1 MKQHLNFLSLF
12 ALAVALSSFFISA
25 CASSNT
31 AQTDGKM
38 NPDSSADVVFAPI
51 QVGGGARAPL
61 YNESPFR
68 RLDWT
73 LSPYRTGSGAP
84 SHRYWQ
90 NRADYMISAA
100 LDTALHSLKGS
111 ETITY
116 ANNSPDTLFYVW
128 IQLDQNELNPKMRSR
143 LAKQADDPTEPS
155 LFRAPEFDG
164 GNDITRVELVS
175 TSIEKSPVKK
185 GKRSSSPIVKK
196 SKTKPKFKI
205 NDTVMRIDLDEPLA
219 PNSSVQIEIDWSYI
233 VPFTGRT
240 GRENCKQGWVYQIAQ
255 WYPRMCVYDDIS
267 GWNTDQYL
275 GAGEFYT
282 EYGNYDIKLTVPANH
297 ICLATGILQNP
308 NDVLTQTLK
317 ERLAKAAKSDS
328 TVMIIA
334 EEEIGMS
341 FTRPKKQG
349 DLTWHYKS
357 ENVRDVAFAS
367 SAAFIWDAAQWNGIL
382 AQSLYPIEGRLMWK
396 ESTQYVRFSL
406 KEFSEKW
413 FPYPYNTMINVNG
426 SVPGGMEYPM
436 MIFCRERYN
445 DFRLFAV
452 TLHEVGH
459 TWFPMIVQ
467 NNERRYAWLD
477 EGLNSF
483 ICYYGEKEKYPERK
497 ARRGEARDI
506 VPYMRSETHQPLMTH
521 PHAILNLGQNA
532 YAKTAAALVALREV
546 VLGEERFDAA
556 FKEYIKRWKYK
567 HPSPEDFFRT
577 MDDATGEDLA
587 WFWRGWFYTTAQLDQ
602 SVDSVSI
609 IDSLDQHYNRI
620 FLVNRKEMV
629 MPVEMEI
636 TYDDGWTERRKLPVE
651 IWLQDNV
658 FVSGFWS
665 VRRIVGVELD
675 PDKKL
680 PDLNLSN
687 NKLFDPKYN
696 QSDKSAPAENDD
708 INP

>member
-1 MKQHLNFLSLF
+1 MKTASQSLSKACIALLFLM
-12 ALAVALSSFFISA
+12 ISA

-31 AQTDGKM
+31 ATEDDKM
-38 NPDSSADVVFAPI
+38 NLDTTADTVFEPI
-51 QVGGGARAPL
+51 QIGGKRVPFE
-61 YNESPFR
+61 NQSMFR
-68 RLDWT
+68 RFDWT

-84 SHRYWQ
+84 SHLYWQ
-90 NRADYMISAA
+90 NRADYVISAKI
-100 LDTALHSLKGS
+100 DTLEHVLSGR

-116 ANNSPDTLFYVW
+116 TNNSPDTLRYVW
-128 IQLDQNELNPKMRSR
+128 VQLDQNLSNPKMRPR
-143 LAKQADDPTEPS
+143 LIKQADDPTQPS
-155 LFRAPEFDG
+155 LFRTSEFDG
-164 GNDITRVELVS
+164 GIEITDVEVI
-175 TSIEKSPVKK
+175 TVQTVKK
-185 GKRSSSPIVKK
+185 GKRVVSSKKTK
-196 SKTKPKFKI
+196 SKAKFKI
-205 NDTVMRIDLDEPLA
+205 NDTMMRIDLPEPLA
-219 PNSSVQIEIDWSYI
+219 PNGGMVQLEMAWSFPI
-233 VPFTGRT
+233 PFTGRM
-240 GRENCKQGWVYQIAQ
+240 GREECKQGWVYQIAQ

-282 EYGNYDIKLTVPANH
+282 EYGSFDVKLTVPANH
-297 ICLATGILQNP
+297 ICLATGTLQNP
-308 NDVLTQTLK
+308 TEVLTPTLR
-317 ERLAKAAKSDS
+317 ERLAKAAKSDE

-334 EEEIGMS
+334 RDEVGAS
-341 FTRPKKQG
+341 FTRPKRTG
-349 DLTWHYKS
+349 ELTWHYKAD
-357 ENVRDVAFAS
+357 NVRDFAFAS

-382 AQSLYPIEGRLMWK
+382 AQSLYPVEGQQIWK

-497 ARRGEARDI
+497 ARRGEGRDI

-546 VLGEERFDAA
+546 VLGEERFDMA
-556 FKEYIKRWKYK
+556 FKEYINRWKYK
-567 HPSPEDFFRT
+567 HPTPEDFFRT
-577 MDDATGEDLA
+577 IEDAAGEDLA

-602 SVDSVSI
+602 SVDSVHTL
-609 IDSLDQHYNRI
+609 DSLDQYYNRI

-636 TYDDGWTERRKLPVE
+636 TYEDGSTERRKLPVE

-658 FVSGFWS
+658 FVAPVWS
-665 VRRIVGVELD
+665 EKKIVGVELD

-680 PDLNLSN
+680 PDVDLSN
-687 NKLFDPKYN
+687 NKLFDPKYK
-696 QSDKSAPAENDD
+696 QPSKAEPNTDGE
-708 INP
+708 NP

>member
-1 MKQHLNFLSLF
+1 MKTASQSLSKACIALLFL
-12 ALAVALSSFFISA
+12 VISA

-31 AQTDGKM
+31 ATEDDKM
-38 NPDSSADVVFAPI
+38 NLDTTADTVFEPI
-51 QVGGGARAPL
+51 QIGGKRVPFE
-61 YNESPFR
+61 NQSMFR
-68 RLDWT
+68 RFDWT

-84 SHRYWQ
+84 SHLYWQ
-90 NRADYMISAA
+90 NRADYVISAKI
-100 LDTALHSLKGS
+100 DTLEHVLSGR

-116 ANNSPDTLFYVW
+116 TNNSPDTLRYVW
-128 IQLDQNELNPKMRSR
+128 VQLDQNLSNPKMRPR
-143 LAKQADDPTEPS
+143 LIKQADDPTQPS
-155 LFRAPEFDG
+155 LFRTSEFDG
-164 GNDITRVELVS
+164 GIEITDVEVI
-175 TSIEKSPVKK
+175 TVQTVKK
-185 GKRSSSPIVKK
+185 GKRVVSSKKTK
-196 SKTKPKFKI
+196 SKAKFKI
-205 NDTVMRIDLDEPLA
+205 NDTMMRIDLPEPLA
-219 PNSSVQIEIDWSYI
+219 PNGGMVQLEMAWSFPI
-233 VPFTGRT
+233 PFTGRM
-240 GRENCKQGWVYQIAQ
+240 GREECKQGWVYQIAQ

-282 EYGNYDIKLTVPANH
+282 EYGSFDVKLTVPANH
-297 ICLATGILQNP
+297 ICLATGTLQNP
-308 NDVLTQTLK
+308 TEVLTPTLR
-317 ERLAKAAKSDS
+317 ERLAKAAKSDE

-334 EEEIGMS
+334 RDEVGAS
-341 FTRPKKQG
+341 FTRPKRTG
-349 DLTWHYKS
+349 ELTWHYKAD
-357 ENVRDVAFAS
+357 NVRDFAFAS

-382 AQSLYPIEGRLMWK
+382 AQSLYPVEGQQIWK

-497 ARRGEARDI
+497 ARRGEGRDI

-546 VLGEERFDAA
+546 VLGEERFDMA
-556 FKEYIKRWKYK
+556 FKEYINRWKYK
-567 HPSPEDFFRT
+567 HPTPEDFFRT
-577 MDDATGEDLA
+577 IEDAAGEDLA

-602 SVDSVSI
+602 SVDSVHTL
-609 IDSLDQHYNRI
+609 DSLDQYYNRI

-636 TYDDGWTERRKLPVE
+636 TYEDGSTERRKLPVE

-658 FVSGFWS
+658 FVAPVWS
-665 VRRIVGVELD
+665 EKKIVGVELD

-680 PDLNLSN
+680 PDVDLSN
-687 NKLFDPKYN
+687 NKLFDPKYK
-696 QSDKSAPAENDD
+696 QPSKAEPNTDGE
-708 INP
+708 NP

>member
-1 MKQHLNFLSLF
+1 MKTTSHHGLKLIIAFFFF
-12 ALAVALSSFFISA
+12 AVSA
-25 CASSNT
+25 CSSSNT
-31 AQTDGKM
+31 ALEDDKM
-38 NPDSSADVVFAPI
+38 NLDTTADTVFEPI
-51 QVGGGARAPL
+51 QIGGNRPPL
-61 YNESPFR
+61 YNESMFR
-68 RLDWT
+68 RFDWQ

-84 SHRYWQ
+84 SHLYWQ
-90 NRADYMISAA
+90 NRADYVISAKI
-100 LDTALHSLKGS
+100 DTVEHTLSGR

-116 ANNSPDTLFYVW
+116 TNNSPDTLRYVW
-128 IQLDQNELNPKMRSR
+128 IQLDQNLSNPKMRSR
-143 LAKQADDPTEPS
+143 LIKQADDPTEPS
-155 LFRAPEFDG
+155 LFRSSEFDG
-164 GNDITRVELVS
+164 GMEIANVEVITIS
-175 TSIEKSPVKK
+175 SQPVKK
-185 GKRSSSPIVKK
+185 GKRATLQPKQTK
-196 SKTKPKFKI
+196 SKAKFKI
-205 NDTVMRIDLDEPLA
+205 NDTMMRLDLPEPLA
-219 PNSSVQIEIDWSYI
+219 PNGGVVQFEIEWSFPI
-233 VPFTGRT
+233 PFTGRM
-240 GRENCKQGWVYQIAQ
+240 GREECKQGWVYQIAQ

-282 EYGNYDIKLTVPANH
+282 EYGTYDVKLTVPANH
-297 ICLATGILQNP
+297 ICLATGTLQNP
-308 NDVLTQTLK
+308 NEVLTQTLR
-317 ERLAKAAKSDS
+317 ERLAKAAKSDE
-328 TVMIIA
+328 TVMIISR
-334 EEEIGMS
+334 EEVGAS
-341 FTRPKKQG
+341 YTRPKFTG
-349 DLTWHYKS
+349 ELTWHYKAD
-357 ENVRDVAFAS
+357 NVRDFAFAT

-382 AQSLYPIEGRLMWK
+382 AQSLYPVEGQLMWK

-497 ARRGEARDI
+497 ARRGEGRDI
-506 VPYMRSETHQPLMTH
+506 VPYMRSPEHQPLMTH
-521 PHAILNLGQNA
+521 PHAIVNLGQNA

-546 VLGEERFDAA
+546 VLGEERFDMA
-556 FKEYIKRWKYK
+556 FKEYINRWKYK

-577 MDDATGEDLA
+577 MDDAAGEDLA
-587 WFWRGWFYTTAQLDQ
+587 WFWRGWFYTTALLDQ
-602 SVDSVSI
+602 SVDSVHTL
-609 IDSLDQHYNRI
+609 DSLDQYYNRI

-636 TYDDGWTERRKLPVE
+636 TYDDGSTERRKLPVE

-658 FVSGFWS
+658 FIAPVWS
-665 VRRIVGVELD
+665 EKKIVGVELD

-687 NKLFDPKYN
+687 NKLFDPNYKKPDKAE
-696 QSDKSAPAENDD
+696 SDTGGS
-708 INP
+708 NP

>member
-1 MKQHLNFLSLF
+1 MKVTSQWLTKACFAFCFLT
-12 ALAVALSSFFISA
+12 ISA
-25 CASSNT
+25 CVSSNT
-31 AQTDGKM
+31 ARDEDTADLALTADTVLE
-38 NPDSSADVVFAPI
+38 PIEISARRVPFENQSI
-51 QVGGGARAPL
+51 
-61 YNESPFR
+61 FR
-68 RLDWT
+68 RFDWA

-84 SHRYWQ
+84 SHLYWQ
-90 NRADYMISAA
+90 NRVDYVISAR
-100 LDTALHSLKGS
+100 LDTVEHVLSGK
-111 ETITY
+111 ETMTY
-116 ANNSPDTLFYVW
+116 TNNSRDTLYYVW
-128 IQLDQNELNPKMRSR
+128 DQLDQNLSNPKMRSR
-143 LAKQADDPTEPS
+143 LIKQADDPTEPS
-155 LFRAPEFDG
+155 LFRSPEFDG
-164 GNDITRVELVS
+164 GMDITDVEVMM
-175 TSIEKSPVKK
+175 VQAQQAKK
-185 GKRSSSPIVKK
+185 GKRVTPAPKK
-196 SKTKPKFKI
+196 QKAKFKI
-205 NDTVMRIDLDEPLA
+205 NDTVMRIDLPEALA
-219 PNSSVQIEIDWSYI
+219 PKGGVVQIEIEWSFTI
-233 VPFTGRT
+233 PFTGRM

-255 WYPRMCVYDDIS
+255 WYPRMCVYDDLS
-267 GWNTDQYL
+267 GCNTDQYL

-282 EYGNYDIKLTVPANH
+282 EYGSFDVKLTVPANH
-297 ICLATGILQNP
+297 ICLATGVLQNP
-308 NDVLTQTLK
+308 NEVLTPTLR
-317 ERLAKAAKSDS
+317 ERLAKAAKSNE
-328 TVMIIA
+328 TVMIIGR
-334 EEEIGMS
+334 EEVGAP
-341 FTRPKKQG
+341 FTRPKQTG
-349 DLTWHYKS
+349 ELVWHYKAD
-357 ENVRDVAFAS
+357 NVRDFAFAS

-382 AQSLYPIEGRLMWK
+382 AQSLYPVEAQQTWK

-426 SVPGGMEYPM
+426 AVPGGMEYPM

-556 FKEYIKRWKYK
+556 FKEYIRRWKFK

-577 MDDATGEDLA
+577 IEDAAGEDLA
-587 WFWRGWFYTTAQLDQ
+587 WFWRGWFYTTALLDQ
-602 SVDSVSI
+602 SVDSVHT
-609 IDSLDQHYNRI
+609 IDSLDQYYNRI

-636 TYDDGWTERRKLPVE
+636 TYEDGSTERRKLPVE

-658 FVSGFWS
+658 FVVPVWS
-665 VRRIVGVELD
+665 EKKIVGVELD

-680 PDLNLSN
+680 PDVNLTN
-687 NKLFDPKYN
+687 NKLFDPKYK
-696 QSDKSAPAENDD
+696 QPDKTKSDTDD
-708 INP
+708 SNP

>member
-1 MKQHLNFLSLF
+1 MKTASQSLSKACIALLFLM
-12 ALAVALSSFFISA
+12 ISA

-31 AQTDGKM
+31 ATEDDKM
-38 NPDSSADVVFAPI
+38 NLDTTADTVFEPI
-51 QVGGGARAPL
+51 QIGGKRVPFE
-61 YNESPFR
+61 NQSMFR
-68 RLDWT
+68 RFDWT

-84 SHRYWQ
+84 SHLYWQ
-90 NRADYMISAA
+90 NRADYVISAKI
-100 LDTALHSLKGS
+100 DTLEHVLSGR

-116 ANNSPDTLFYVW
+116 TNNSPDTLRYVW
-128 IQLDQNELNPKMRSR
+128 VQLDQNLSNPKMRPR
-143 LAKQADDPTEPS
+143 LIKQADDPTQPS
-155 LFRAPEFDG
+155 LFRTSEFDG
-164 GNDITRVELVS
+164 GIEITDVEVI
-175 TSIEKSPVKK
+175 TVQTVKK
-185 GKRSSSPIVKK
+185 GKRVVSSKKTK
-196 SKTKPKFKI
+196 SKAKFKI
-205 NDTVMRIDLDEPLA
+205 NDTMMRIDLPEPLA
-219 PNSSVQIEIDWSYI
+219 PNGGMVQLEMAWSFPI
-233 VPFTGRT
+233 PFTGRM
-240 GRENCKQGWVYQIAQ
+240 GREECKQGWVYQIAQ
-255 WYPRMCVYDDIS
+255 WYPRMCVYDDLS

-282 EYGNYDIKLTVPANH
+282 EYGSFDVKLTVPANH
-297 ICLATGILQNP
+297 ICLATGTLQNP
-308 NDVLTQTLK
+308 TEVLTPTLR
-317 ERLAKAAKSDS
+317 ERLAKAAKSDE

-334 EEEIGMS
+334 RDEVGAS
-341 FTRPKKQG
+341 FTRPKRTG
-349 DLTWHYKS
+349 ELTWHYKAD
-357 ENVRDVAFAS
+357 NVRDFAFAS

-382 AQSLYPIEGRLMWK
+382 AQSLYPVEGQQIWK

-497 ARRGEARDI
+497 ARRGEGRDI

-546 VLGEERFDAA
+546 VLGEERFDMA
-556 FKEYIKRWKYK
+556 FKEYINRWKYK
-567 HPSPEDFFRT
+567 HPTPEDFFRT
-577 MDDATGEDLA
+577 IEDAAGEDLA

-602 SVDSVSI
+602 SVDSVHTL
-609 IDSLDQHYNRI
+609 DSLDQYYNRI

-636 TYDDGWTERRKLPVE
+636 TYEDGSTERRKLPVE

-658 FVSGFWS
+658 FVAPVWS
-665 VRRIVGVELD
+665 EKKIVGVELD

-680 PDLNLSN
+680 PDVDLSN
-687 NKLFDPKYN
+687 NKLFDPKYK
-696 QSDKSAPAENDD
+696 QPSKAEPNTDGE
-708 INP
+708 NP